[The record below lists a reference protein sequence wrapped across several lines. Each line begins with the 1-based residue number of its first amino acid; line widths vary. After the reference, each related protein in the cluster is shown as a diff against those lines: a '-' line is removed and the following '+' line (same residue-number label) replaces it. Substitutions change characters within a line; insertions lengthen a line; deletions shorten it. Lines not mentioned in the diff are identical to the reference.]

1 MGRFSRRFA
10 SQFSRRW
17 WPRGNNKS
25 ADDAELSSKPFDGGD
40 RRQLLQALSAL
51 AGGGAALA
59 AMPHPAE
66 AKDSSELPGPK
77 RALTGRDEA
86 GKSVFK
92 SFDVTSKVVE
102 IDSNPGLTFYAL
114 YVTEGVPALTGLE
127 PDPML
132 KGTKAFPG
140 PGGTMFRLISYPP
153 KRAEGYKPPPGVT
166 FESALGELSEKV
178 PGMGDHFDRSA
189 PGMHTTDTIDYGIVV
204 RGEMTLELDDGQKV
218 HLRQGDC
225 IVQNGTRHRWRN
237 PLPEP
242 CLMAFISIG
251 GKRG

>member
-1 MGRFSRRFA
+1 MSRL
-10 SQFSRRW
+10 SWRW
-17 WPRGNNKS
+17 WPRNKNKS
-25 ADDAELSSKPFDGGD
+25 LDDAELSSKRFEGGD
-40 RRQLLQALSAL
+40 RRHLLQALSAMV
-51 AGGGAALA
+51 GGGALA
-59 AMPHPAE
+59 VMSQPAE
-66 AKDSSELPGPK
+66 ARDSSDLPPPK
-77 RALTGRDEA
+77 RVLTGRDEA

-92 SFDVTSKVVE
+92 SFDVTPKVVA
-102 IDSNPGLTFYAL
+102 IDANPGLTFYEL
-114 YVTEGVPALTGLE
+114 YMTEGVPRLTGLE

-153 KRAEGYKPPPGVT
+153 KRPEGWKPPPGVT
-166 FESALGELSEKV
+166 FESGLREMSEKV
-178 PGMGDHFDRSA
+178 PGMGDHFERDA
-189 PGMHTTDTIDYGIVV
+189 PGMHTSDTIDYGIVI

-225 IVQNGTRHRWRN
+225 VVQNGTRHRWRN

-242 CLMAFISIG
+242 CLMAFISFG